1 MSDLIAQAQ
10 QLAAD
15 LLDSPTLAQR
25 WAHVRGVGQRAVEL
39 TATVE
44 PAKRDLLVAASW
56 LHDIGYAASLVDT
69 GLHSLDGARY
79 LQQHGFPPELVG
91 LVAHHTCAR
100 FEAAER
106 GLANDLAIFPLDDG
120 PLMDALVTAD
130 LTVGPQ
136 GQRLNA
142 DERIAEI
149 LRRYP
154 PQSQVHRA
162 INRAAPLLLV
172 HVRRTLDRL
181 DHTALDGGEA
191 RER

>member
-1 MSDLIAQAQ
+1 MSDLVAQAQ
-10 QLAAD
+10 QLAAN
-15 LLDSPTLAQR
+15 LLDAPTLAHR
-25 WAHVRGVGQRAVEL
+25 WAHVQGVGQRAVEL

-44 PAKRDLLVAASW
+44 PHQRDLLVAASW
-56 LHDIGYAASLVDT
+56 LHDVGYAPELVDT

-79 LQQHGFPPELVG
+79 LQQHGFSPQLVG

-100 FEAAER
+100 FEATER
-106 GLANDLAIFPLDDG
+106 GLTDDLATFPLDDG

-136 GQRLNA
+136 GQRLDA

-154 PQSQVHRA
+154 PESAVHRA
-162 INRAAPLLLV
+162 INRAAPLLLA

-181 DHTALDGGEA
+181 DCTALDGGP
-191 RER
+191 